1 MYYQE
6 KWVGETLY
14 VKTTP
19 NGEWKVKQPTL
30 ADLWQAIDQKNLSI
44 EQGLNLAYTLGQ
56 TKLL

>member
-6 KWVGETLY
+6 KWVETTLY

-19 NGEWKVKQPTL
+19 TSQWKIKTPTL
-30 ADLWQAIDQKNLSI
+30 ADLWQAIDQQQLSI

-56 TKLL
+56 LNP